1 MCKSVLP
8 FGYVLVL
15 SLFFVFTGNVRGQTD
30 LPLNINQLLDEG
42 RITADHTNFDIGNL
56 ERVFDDD
63 GSSLAR
69 TPSINPL
76 VITLT
81 FDNPITITASS
92 IIKSYGNGDWV
103 LETADSQSDLDGET
117 GTYQQL
123 FDRTITTP
131 VPDVYLGLT
140 DSISF
145 APITTTIIRLTVVKT
160 TGDDYVHLNNW
171 TLTAQLEVNDLAI
184 QKKNILPSGNEFETI
199 ANLNVL
205 EASWTELF
213 VEIQATSGNYRIPAN
228 ALDWTITDP
237 PIGTIPT
244 IHNTTIL
251 QALSVGNTTVTG
263 QFMNESASFDLTVSA
278 PVLPVTYEQVPGDL
292 SEADPCAIQD
302 MPVVIIR
309 YMPTQDGQNLD
320 NDLTGWN
327 MTLSDLRDRIH
338 TLDERVAFML
348 TEGSKFRGYQNPDA
362 VPFLGY
368 RIVDI
373 INVYE
378 PLPKGKPTGNQLNT
392 HFPDYY
398 QIVDRFNGEYY
409 VNELGVKEFWLWGW
423 HNDDIAPAESNMSS
437 PTTGDV
443 SNSFRFQDDLP
454 VYDHTYILYN
464 YNFTRSQAEA
474 VHNHGHQL
482 EAMFSHVNW
491 LQDQNTDLFWKKFV
505 GQNSNGAFITGRA
518 GWTHMPPNTTQHYD
532 YLNSTLKASDIK
544 DWRPDNLGATSM
556 VNVDTWGNQPYDYP
570 GSSDFGQRRE
580 SNWYVYWMQS
590 MPGYGNEIPHDQ
602 GYMTNWW
609 HFVAN
614 WDEAIEQG
622 LGLYGEQASSG
633 NPDLCCYDQLLLEGP
648 AIPSGRY
655 QVDGI
660 LEAKTFTENNA
671 QIILTAKE
679 EIRLTPGFHAT
690 TGSNLIAAIE
700 PCVGKDVPGNPLRS
714 LDHRPPPPYRPF
726 TNCHPIHP
734 SLERGNTDQRVK
746 NGIFTFPNPTEG
758 EITVRYTP
766 DHNGYISYE
775 VVNTMGQIVFQK
787 QFPVREKIDI
797 QFRVNLK
804 GLNPGLYLT
813 SLSAKDE
820 VYSQKVL
827 LK

>member
-1 MCKSVLP
+1 MKNLLHLILLILFSFTKNS
-8 FGYVLVL
+8 FG
-15 SLFFVFTGNVRGQTD
+15 QID

-42 RITADHTNFDIGNL
+42 RVTADHTKFDIGDLN
-56 ERVFDDD
+56 RVFDVD

-103 LETADSQSDLDGET
+103 LETADTQSDLDGET

-199 ANLNVL
+199 TNLNVL

-213 VEIQATSGNYRIPAN
+213 VEIQATSGDYRIPASS
-228 ALDWTITDP
+228 LDWTITNP
-237 PIGTIPT
+237 STGTFRT
-244 IHNTTIL
+244 VHNAIIL
-251 QALSVGNTTVTG
+251 QALSPGSTTVTG
-263 QFMNESASFDLTVSA
+263 QFMNESASFNLTVNA

-320 NDLTGWN
+320 GELTSWN
-327 MTLSDLRDRIH
+327 SSLEDIRDRIQ

-348 TEGSKFRGYQNPDA
+348 TEGSKFRGYGNPDA

-378 PLPKGKPTGNQLNT
+378 PLPKGKPTGNQFNT

-443 SNSFRFQDDLP
+443 SNSYRFQDDLP
-454 VYDHTYILYN
+454 IYDHTYILYN

-491 LQDQNTDLFWKKFV
+491 LRDGNSDLFWKKFV
-505 GQNSNGAFITGRA
+505 GQNNSGQFITGRA

-532 YLNSTLKASDIK
+532 YLNSTLETSDIK
-544 DWRPDNLGATSM
+544 DWRPDNTGARSL
-556 VNVDTWGNQPYDYP
+556 VNVDTWGNQPYTYP
-570 GSSDFGQRRE
+570 GLSDFSQRRE
-580 SNWYVYWMQS
+580 SNWYIYWMQN
-590 MPGYGNEIPHDQ
+590 MPGYGSEIPHDNDF
-602 GYMTNWW
+602 MTNWW

-614 WDEAIEQG
+614 WDTAITNG
-622 LGLYGEQASSG
+622 LGLYGTQVSAG
-633 NPDLCCYDQLLLEGP
+633 NTELCCYDQLILDG
-648 AIPSGRY
+648 ASITSGHY
-655 QVDGI
+655 QADGL
-660 LEAKTFTENNA
+660 LEAKTNTQNDA
-671 QIILTAKE
+671 QILLTSNE

-690 TGSNLIAAIE
+690 AGSGLIATIE
-700 PCVGKDVPGNPLRS
+700 PCAGKEVPSSALRS
-714 LDHRPPPPYRPF
+714 GRHSTPPPFTPF
-726 TNCHPIHP
+726 TNCHPTELL
-734 SLERGNTDQRVK
+734 LEKDSIEQCTKIGFF
-746 NGIFTFPNPTEG
+746 IFPNPTEG
-758 EITVRYTP
+758 EISVNYTPMKEGSITFRVVNSMGQTVRQGQLLIS
-766 DHNGYISYE
+766 DHTNSPFS
-775 VVNTMGQIVFQK
+775 V
-787 QFPVREKIDI
+787 D
-797 QFRVNLK
+797 LH
-804 GLNPGLYLT
+804 GLPPGLYFANISENGRVT
-813 SLSAKDE
+813 SR
-820 VYSQKVL
+820 KVVL
-827 LK
+827 R